1 VKVVISKLLKNSE
14 MTDYAVEDL
23 ENIYFKRNELFSG
36 LIDGLLQFDHDTLST
51 PGSNIHKYQGVED
64 VFSVRLS
71 RKARLFVYKSPIT
84 AKKRILRMDVRHDS
98 ATIEH
103 WLKTHYK
110 HYADP
115 KPGRGS
121 RSK

>member
-1 VKVVISKLLKNSE
+1 
-14 MTDYAVEDL
+14 M
-23 ENIYFKRNELFSG
+23 
-36 LIDGLLQFDHDTLST
+36 ST

-71 RKARLFVYKSPIT
+71 RKTRLYVYLGQSTGKR
-84 AKKRILRMDVRHDS
+84 RILRFDVRHDS
-98 ATIEH
+98 TTIEN

-115 KPGRGS
+115 KPGRGVKK
-121 RSK
+121 R